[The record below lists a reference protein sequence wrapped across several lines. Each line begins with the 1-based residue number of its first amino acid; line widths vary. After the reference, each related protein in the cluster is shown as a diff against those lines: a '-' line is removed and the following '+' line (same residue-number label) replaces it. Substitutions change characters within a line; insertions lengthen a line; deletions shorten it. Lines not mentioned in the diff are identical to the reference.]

1 MIIASRLVLVLTAPL
16 SVLVVA
22 RVATADVAQT
32 DPMLVVNTT
41 DFHWKPKDALPPGAT
56 GAVLRGDPA
65 KGAYDFV
72 AKFPDK
78 FTVPMHSHTNEMTVV
93 MLEGTMVIGRP
104 KKPDVSIA
112 KDGLFVLP
120 AKMAYTAHCETSCTF
135 LVHGQ
140 KPFDIIYTN
149 ANDDPRKKKP

>member
-1 MIIASRLVLVLTAPL
+1 MTMTLRLLSLSLPLTLVIAAH
-16 SVLVVA
+16 VA
-22 RVATADVAQT
+22 AADVAKT
-32 DPMLVVNTT
+32 DPMLVVNAT

-93 MLEGTMVIGRP
+93 MLEGTMVIGRA
-104 KKPDVSIA
+104 KMPDVSIE
-112 KDGLFVLP
+112 KTGLFVLP
-120 AKMAYTAHCETSCTF
+120 AKMAYTAHCEAACMF

-140 KPFDIIYTN
+140 KPFDIIY
-149 ANDDPRKKKP
+149 ANPSDDPRKKK

>member
-1 MIIASRLVLVLTAPL
+1 MTLTTRVVLLL
-16 SVLVVA
+16 SVLLLAIGATPVA
-22 RVATADVAQT
+22 AGDSGQT
-32 DPMLVVNTT
+32 DPMLVVNST

-120 AKMAYTAHCETSCTF
+120 AKMAYTAHCETACTF

-149 ANDDPRKKKP
+149 ASDDPRKKKP